1 MNVTD
6 LAAVYSITS
15 TAFIKCIALLRD
27 SKHFPEHTMILLCM
41 YAAKLRNVQKYII
54 ENVARREV
62 NIKEYLRENV
72 ADCVELEKRISEET
86 QISLHTH

>member
-54 ENVARREV
+54 ENVA
-62 NIKEYLRENV
+62 
-72 ADCVELEKRISEET
+72 DCVELEKRISEET